1 MFGVDGV
8 TSSLSPFSSNALQK
22 LFLIVVWFTGVVISL
37 ALLITFFY
45 SGSFVSIEHLCIEHL
60 CIEHLWSSSIGFV
73 MPMQRCEQV

>member
-60 CIEHLWSSSIGFV
+60 WSSSIGFV